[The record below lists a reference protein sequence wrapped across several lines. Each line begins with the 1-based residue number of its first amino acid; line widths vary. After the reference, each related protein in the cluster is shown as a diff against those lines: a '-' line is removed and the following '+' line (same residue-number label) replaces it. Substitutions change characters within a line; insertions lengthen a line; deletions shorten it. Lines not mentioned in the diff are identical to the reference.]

1 MSKRTVFRAERGRK
15 SCFTRNEPL
24 QARSHAGGRAFEPRS
39 PHQKSRTRMYDV
51 LKGDYAKPNGI
62 TENRLKKPIMQNHR
76 LEIPNDGFVYPALLD
91 VELNPRFCRGKKI
104 MR

>member
-1 MSKRTVFRAERGRK
+1 MSRFDGGSFLNNRAKNPVLG
-15 SCFTRNEPL
+15 
-24 QARSHAGGRAFEPRS
+24 
-39 PHQKSRTRMYDV
+39 MYDV

-76 LEIPNDGFVYPALLD
+76 SEIPNDGFVYPALLD
-91 VELNPRFCRGKKI
+91 VELNPRFCQGKKI

>member
-1 MSKRTVFRAERGRK
+1 MKMTIF
-15 SCFTRNEPL
+15 L
-24 QARSHAGGRAFEPRS
+24 QFFFEQQRQTKIRP
-39 PHQKSRTRMYDV
+39 RMYDV

-76 LEIPNDGFVYPALLD
+76 SEIPNDGFVYPALLD
-91 VELNPRFCRGKKI
+91 VELNPWFCRGKKI